1 MAISITIEGD
11 HASDVLAE
19 LFRLGEALA
28 GPTTVAAPA
37 TPTSDPEPVTAA
49 TERSAGGTTSSTAP
63 DDKPTT
69 YRGKNAE
76 DVAQRII
83 GNLMSDGSFS
93 TTEDA
98 DDYQRLPK
106 RLQSKVDD
114 VVKSRDL
121 PAANTTPDDALT
133 DLLNETSSAELVLH
147 DVDGDTLA
155 ALATTEAWV
164 AAFTDHLDTLD
175 DEAAVKGLFGAN
187 AAVAKSLGKEYL
199 TALDKAGKARI
210 AALTE
215 PPASEEQKDEIR
227 ELAGKPGKSKD
238 EWLNEIRERVFKL
251 NEQKDRAAVEAV
263 LTEFMPD
270 EHKAAPKLVHID
282 EARYPQ
288 LVETLDKA
296 IAA

>member
-37 TPTSDPEPVTAA
+37 APTSDREPVTTA
-49 TERSAGGTTSSTAP
+49 TERSAGGTTPGTAP
-63 DDKPTT
+63 DDKPTA

-76 DVAQRII
+76 DIAQRII
-83 GNLMSDGSFS
+83 GDLMSDGSFS

-106 RLQSKVDD
+106 KLQSKVDD
-114 VVKSRDL
+114 AAKSRNL
-121 PAANTTPDDALT
+121 PAAETTPDDALT
-133 DLLNETSSAELVLH
+133 DLLNETASTELVLH

-175 DEAAVKGLFGAN
+175 DEDAVKALFGAN

-210 AALTE
+210 AAVTA
-215 PPASEEQKDEIR
+215 PSVAEEQSSD
-227 ELAGKPGKSKD
+227 KPEKSKD